1 MKQVNIMWKCL
12 VNYEMLCNYEG
23 LLLFSPINSKN
34 LHVNLQIRKS
44 LGAKN
49 IVPNLIKLEGWFIC
63 QFVC

>member
-1 MKQVNIMWKCL
+1 MKDYYYSAQSIQ
-12 VNYEMLCNYEG
+12 
-23 LLLFSPINSKN
+23 KN